1 MAEEKDIQS
10 IKAFLVRHDDPELV
24 TQTIASVVLKNTKI
38 SPMNLHRSIA
48 NWRRKY
54 FSGGE
59 ENLLEALI
67 SSSLVSEKHQ
77 ETIYNVVLY
86 ILKRMEDKVFGRR
99 AVYLGFITRDQLN
112 EALAYQKKLYQGLK
126 EIKRVERILRD
137 EELITA
143 KQALSIWK
151 DFQNYMNLRR
161 SRGNRSSPASVK
173 TAFLTIHQEISAEYK
188 EFLKKNE
195 KTFDNIEEK
204 IASNQKQTENMTKDD
219 MGESLLM
226 FSDSDE
232 IEPGID

>member
-1 MAEEKDIQS
+1 MAEEKDIQG
-10 IKAFLVRHDDPELV
+10 IKAFLTRHDDPELV

-38 SPMNLHRSIA
+38 SPIDLHRSIA
-48 NWRRKY
+48 SWRSKY
-54 FSGGE
+54 FAGGN
-59 ENLLEALI
+59 ENLLEILI
-67 SSSLVSEKHQ
+67 STNLISKKHQ

-99 AVYLGFITRDQLN
+99 AVYLKIITRDQLN
-112 EALAYQKKLYQGLK
+112 EALAYQKKLYHGLK

-143 KQALSIWK
+143 KQALAIWK

-161 SRGNRSSPASVK
+161 SRGNRSAPASVK
-173 TAFLTIHQEISAEYK
+173 TAYQTINQDISQKYQ
-188 EFLKKNE
+188 EFLQKNNY
-195 KTFDNIEEK
+195 FIETIEAK
-204 IASNQKQTENMTKDD
+204 NNLIQQQAQNKGKDS

-232 IEPGID
+232 IEPA